1 MLVSSSRKSLHHHTE
16 LVHLNA
22 TDRYELTEKI
32 GQGGFGYVYK
42 AVDNTT
48 GATVACKLINLDDA
62 SDELEDVQQE
72 ISVMSN
78 CNCSQL
84 TKYYTSFLSG
94 SQLWIVMEYLEGGSL
109 SDLLVDSG
117 PLDEPTIAYVMRELL
132 TALVYLH
139 GERKIH
145 RDVKAG
151 NILVSAVG
159 GVKLADFGVTGQLT
173 ESVGKRKTRVGTPY
187 WMAPEVISETS
198 YDASADIWSVGI
210 TAMELA
216 DGKPPYASS
225 LHPMQAIFYIP
236 KNPAPVLDG
245 PYSPEFKNFIAACL
259 QKDPSS
265 RLSAAS
271 LLKHPFMLVDQ
282 PPQSLISRIAQRI
295 ARVEEDRQA
304 HTASLANND
313 ENSDRNKDG
322 CRTIDSGGWDFDLT
336 VRTRGSASSMGK
348 KDSCSYDEYSGIYID
363 TSMNKAS
370 ATGPPIRR
378 VGSSSSMS
386 NSVRSQSN
394 SSTHSNNSIGNRANG
409 NGKSAAGALTRAAV
423 MAELLKQTSSCSLHE
438 QPDCEDDDEDD
449 GEIRLASDMCGTA
462 EASSDQHDDDDDD
475 VGGDERELLDVV
487 CGMDNTEAEKCVTS
501 VLGRNTDVPL
511 SDPFQNVLEPSLRRV
526 VESAEEMRGDSD
538 TARRETK
545 GLIQGLTRALMALD
559 KHTDGGLTSELVSSV
574 MAYMM
579 DDGMMEELDG
589 AC

>member
-1 MLVSSSRKSLHHHTE
+1 MHHHTE
-16 LVHLNA
+16 LVHVNA
-22 TDRYELTEKI
+22 TERYELTEKI

-42 AVDNTT
+42 AVDNMT

-84 TKYYTSFLSG
+84 TKYFTSFLSG

-132 TALVYLH
+132 TALAYLH

-151 NILVSAVG
+151 NILVSAGG

-265 RLSAAS
+265 RLSAVS

-282 PPQSLISRIAQRI
+282 PPETLISRIAQRI
-295 ARVEEDRQA
+295 ARVEEDRRA
-304 HTASLANND
+304 HTASLTNN

-322 CRTIDSGGWDFDLT
+322 SRTIDSGGWDFDLT

-348 KDSCSYDEYSGIYID
+348 KDSCSYDDNSGIYID
-363 TSMNKAS
+363 TSLNKAS
-370 ATGPPIRR
+370 STGPPIRR
-378 VGSSSSMS
+378 IGSSSSVS
-386 NSVRSQSN
+386 NSVNNSTRSQSN
-394 SSTHSNNSIGNRANG
+394 SSTYSNNSMNNRAGASNNNG
-409 NGKSAAGALTRAAV
+409 RSAAGALTRAAV

-438 QPDCEDDDEDD
+438 QPDCEDEDDDEDD
-449 GEIRLASDMCGTA
+449 GEIRLASDMCGIA
-462 EASSDQHDDDDDD
+462 EVSNNRQDDDDDDD
-475 VGGDERELLDVV
+475 VDGDEKELLDVV
-487 CGMDNTEAEKCVTS
+487 CSMDNSEAVKCVTA
-501 VLGRNTDVPL
+501 VLVRNSDVPL

-526 VESAEEMRGDSD
+526 VESAEEMRGDGD

-545 GLIQGLTRALMALD
+545 GLIQDLTRALIALD

-574 MAYMM
+574 MGYMM
-579 DDGMMEELDG
+579 DDGMMEELEG